1 MSSLLVEPPGL
12 PHCCL
17 YPVLS
22 YAVYT
27 NPGTGCAPSDRS
39 GVSPEQRKATEMPKS
54 PCAPSPEQTGAAL
67 GEPQKNRVHRASSC
81 RTPNTTSQPK
91 ATRELSKRGFPALP
105 LLTNRVLNG
114 PSPSRT
120 LCGLRLLHD
129 QNHTV
134 KVLRFSNFNQAQP
147 RATFFNKGDLFS
159 LFRASAIYR
168 NIFSLGPRSHGAL
181 KTAHGLRKSSPLL
194 GELSAHCRPLRSPR
208 PTMLTTE
215 PCPIALLTGSCH
227 LSGDTALSHLWQM
240 GNRNS
245 AGVTNLA
252 ADTMAQR
259 REET

>member
-1 MSSLLVEPPGL
+1 M

-22 YAVYT
+22 YALYT
-27 NPGTGCAPSDRS
+27 NPGTGCTPSDRS
-39 GVSPEQRKATEMPKS
+39 GDSTEQQKTTEMPKS

-67 GEPQKNRVHRASSC
+67 GDPQKNRVHRASSC
-81 RTPNTTSQPK
+81 TTPNTTFQPK
-91 ATRELSKRGFPALP
+91 VTRELSKRGFPALP

-129 QNHTV
+129 QNRTV

-159 LFRASAIYR
+159 LFSPTFYR
-168 NIFSLGPRSHGAL
+168 NIFSFGPRSHGAL
-181 KTAHGLRKSSPLL
+181 KTAHGLRKSSPLM
-194 GELSAHCRPLRSPR
+194 GELSTHCRALRSPR

-215 PCPIALLTGSCH
+215 PCPIALLTGSWP
-227 LSGDTALSHLWQM
+227 LLATYGEW
-240 GNRNS
+240 G
-245 AGVTNLA
+245 AGV
-252 ADTMAQR
+252 AQGLPICGCR
-259 REET
+259 HHGTEKKRDQEN